1 MGVNP
6 DTNGRFTRLPVILV
20 ADDNETLRRVIVLTL
35 GEGRF
40 EIVQAADGPNALR
53 LAKERCPRLIF
64 LDWTMPGMSGLEVCR
79 RLREDDSL
87 ADCRII
93 MLTGRAGD
101 DDRREGLAAG
111 ADDFV
116 TKPFSPLDI
125 LDKVSETLGP
135 TALA

>member
-1 MGVNP
+1 MGVNA
-6 DTNGRFTRLPVILV
+6 DTNGRFARLPVILV
-20 ADDNETLRRVIVLTL
+20 ADDNDTLRRVIVLTL

-40 EIVQAADGPNALR
+40 EIVEAVDGPSALR
-53 LAKERCPRLIF
+53 LAHERSPRLIF

-79 RLREDDSL
+79 QLREDATLD
-87 ADCRII
+87 DCRIV

-101 DDRREGLAAG
+101 DDRREGLSAG

-135 TALA
+135 AALA